1 MNHQQTPKVLS
12 DFEDSPAA
20 TRGDFS
26 LQSHEQIKH
35 RICERRR
42 KLTNF
47 SYSHRRPSRTSDAFH
62 NSHKPPRVIRFH
74 AQNLS
79 RSNGSERSWALI
91 QKLKRKKVTK
101 VFSENRIKL
110 NIQHGHKP
118 SFISSLNGKVFD
130 IFLSTRPDFHPN
142 DLSWTGKGR
151 DPPRWLHKWRHKFS
165 TGHEKSLTENFFLF
179 LWFCHH

>member
-1 MNHQQTPKVLS
+1 MSVAGNSQISPIPTEGRHALQTHSITPT
-12 DFEDSPAA
+12 SPL
-20 TRGDFS
+20 GS
-26 LQSHEQIKH
+26 SG
-35 RICERRR
+35 
-42 KLTNF
+42 
-47 SYSHRRPSRTSDAFH
+47 
-62 NSHKPPRVIRFH
+62 VH

-79 RSNGSERSWALI
+79 RSNGSEPSWALI

-118 SFISSLNGKVFD
+118 SFTSLLNGKVFD